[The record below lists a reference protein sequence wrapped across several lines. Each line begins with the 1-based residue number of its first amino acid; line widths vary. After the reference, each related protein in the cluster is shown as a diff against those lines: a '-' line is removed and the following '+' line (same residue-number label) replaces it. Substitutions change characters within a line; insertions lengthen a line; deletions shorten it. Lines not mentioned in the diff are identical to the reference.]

1 MLYVLNGVSYDKAE
15 VVPNGV
21 RILRGGN
28 IQNGKIIPD
37 NSDVFLPQTYSDYER
52 NLQQNDIVIVAST
65 GSKSVIGKAG
75 FVLEN
80 MPNTQIGAFLRLLRP
95 ISPKIAEY
103 LRLIFSSEFYRQHI
117 RDSVSGI
124 NINNIK
130 NEYVTEFL
138 VPLPPLSEQNRIV
151 DKIEELEPLVDRYGN
166 VAEELARIKTAF
178 PEELKNSILQ
188 QAIEGKLVPQDPT
201 DEPASVL
208 LERIKQERQQLILNG
223 KIKASKPPKSN
234 EPLNPA
240 DMPFQIPDSW
250 VWVKFGEIASIT
262 TGTKDANEGDSQ
274 GEYDFFTCALVP
286 IKSKSYSFDGE
297 YLILPGNGANVGKCI
312 HYIGKFEAYQRTYVV
327 QCYKTFMKYIYY
339 VIMLKWEKYNQD
351 KLFGSAIPYIKL
363 SNLEDFSI
371 PLPPLSEQKRIVH
384 KVDKFIKLIDC
395 LNQIINQAA

>member
-1 MLYVLNGVSYDKAE
+1 MRFLY
-15 VVPNGV
+15 
-21 RILRGGN
+21 
-28 IQNGKIIPD
+28 
-37 NSDVFLPQTYSDYER
+37 
-52 NLQQNDIVIVAST
+52 
-65 GSKSVIGKAG
+65 
-75 FVLEN
+75 
-80 MPNTQIGAFLRLLRP
+80 
-95 ISPKIAEY
+95 
-103 LRLIFSSEFYRQHI
+103 
-117 RDSVSGI
+117 
-124 NINNIK
+124 
-130 NEYVTEFL
+130 
-138 VPLPPLSEQNRIV
+138 
-151 DKIEELEPLVDRYGN
+151 
-166 VAEELARIKTAF
+166 
-178 PEELKNSILQ
+178 
-188 QAIEGKLVPQDPT
+188 
-201 DEPASVL
+201 
-208 LERIKQERQQLILNG
+208 
-223 KIKASKPPKSN
+223 

>member
-1 MLYVLNGVSYDKAE
+1 MKAIDLKNSILQLAIEGKLVPQDPTDEPASVLYEQIQTEKNRLIKEGKIKAPKKNGRINPAEPPFEIPASWIWVKLGDLLYVLNGVSYDKAE

-37 NSDVFLPQTYSDYER
+37 NSDVFLPQTYYDYER

-166 VAEELARIKTAF
+166 VAEELAR
-178 PEELKNSILQ
+178 
-188 QAIEGKLVPQDPT
+188 
-201 DEPASVL
+201 
-208 LERIKQERQQLILNG
+208 LI
-223 KIKASKPPKSN
+223 
-234 EPLNPA
+234 
-240 DMPFQIPDSW
+240 
-250 VWVKFGEIASIT
+250 
-262 TGTKDANEGDSQ
+262 
-274 GEYDFFTCALVP
+274 
-286 IKSKSYSFDGE
+286 
-297 YLILPGNGANVGKCI
+297 
-312 HYIGKFEAYQRTYVV
+312 
-327 QCYKTFMKYIYY
+327 
-339 VIMLKWEKYNQD
+339 
-351 KLFGSAIPYIKL
+351 SA
-363 SNLEDFSI
+363 
-371 PLPPLSEQKRIVH
+371 V
-384 KVDKFIKLIDC
+384 
-395 LNQIINQAA
+395 